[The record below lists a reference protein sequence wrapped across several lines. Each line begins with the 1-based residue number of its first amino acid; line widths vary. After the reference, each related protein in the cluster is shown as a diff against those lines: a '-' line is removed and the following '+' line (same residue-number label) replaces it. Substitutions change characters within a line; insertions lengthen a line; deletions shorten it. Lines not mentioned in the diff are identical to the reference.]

1 MKRTSKTIIF
11 AGLILAVALGGC
23 TLNGTE
29 PEVISGY
36 LSANQVTIA
45 PELSARITE
54 VTAAQG
60 SKVKA
65 GDVLMTQD
73 ISVYQAQLTQADAA
87 VKAGEAALQAAE
99 SQLAAA
105 RINAEIASQA
115 ARMQQLQS
123 GTPAWTGKTADDYQ
137 PGWYYTRTET
147 LNAARDQV
155 SAAQASLD
163 SELAKLQAELDK
175 SSSQEFV
182 NAERRLI
189 LAQAALDAS
198 EKTLAQAKL
207 AVDNDDL
214 EKNAQDTRDS
224 ADAELQAARKEYDR
238 LAGSAGAKDIIDARV
253 RVTVARQKLEDSKN
267 TLMALQTGDDSVQV
281 QAANAAVNSAATMV
295 EQAKA
300 GIEQANAAKALAQ
313 LQLDKATVNSPIDGT
328 VLTVNVKAGE
338 IIPAGGNVMTIANLD
353 TLELIVYLPE
363 DQYGQVKL
371 DQTVKVTTDSFGAR
385 EFTGK
390 VVYIAD
396 EAEFTPR
403 SVQTQ
408 QARKMT
414 VYAVK
419 IQVENPNHDLKPGMP
434 ADVKF

>member
-1 MKRTSKTIIF
+1 MKRTSKMIIF
-11 AGLILAVALGGC
+11 AGLILALALGGC

-54 VTAAQG
+54 VSVEQG
-60 SKVKA
+60 GKVKA
-65 GDVLMTQD
+65 GDTLFTQD
-73 ISVYQAQLTQADAA
+73 ISVYEAQLAQADAA
-87 VKAGEAALQAAE
+87 VKAGEAGLQAAE

-105 RINAEIASQA
+105 KINADMATQA
-115 ARMQQLQS
+115 ARAQQLQT
-123 GTPAWTGKTADDYQ
+123 GTPAWTDKTADDYQ
-137 PGWYYTRTET
+137 PSWYYTKAET
-147 LNAARDQV
+147 LKAAQDQV
-155 SAAQASLD
+155 DAAQKSLD
-163 SELAKLQAELDK
+163 SELEKLQTELDK
-175 SSSQEFV
+175 SSSKEFV
-182 NAERRLI
+182 DAEKRLI
-189 LAQAALDAS
+189 LAQASLDAA
-198 EKTLAQAKL
+198 EKTLAQAKA
-207 AVDNDDL
+207 AVDNDEL

-253 RVTVARQKLEDSKN
+253 RVSVARQKLEDSRN
-267 TLMALQTGDDSVQV
+267 TLMALQTGDDAIQV
-281 QAANAAVNSAATMV
+281 QAAEAAVKSAETMV

-300 GIEQANAAKALAQ
+300 GIGQANAAKALAQ
-313 LQLDKATVNSPIDGT
+313 LQLDKSKVTSPIDGT
-328 VLTVNVKAGE
+328 VLTVNVKSGE

-371 DQTVKVTTDSFGAR
+371 DQSVKVTTDSFGAR
-385 EFTGK
+385 EFNGK
-390 VVYIAD
+390 VIYIAD